1 MDTSALND
9 SSMGGSEK
17 VPNSTMTWRKPS
29 MDLKGHLLYIL
40 EQGIQGDMTFLVG
53 EEKCPIK
60 AHRFVLTLWSKAFE
74 VMLDTIEITAM
85 SVSQAK
91 SFLRVNSF

>member
-1 MDTSALND
+1 METSALND
-9 SSMGGSEK
+9 TSMGGTEK

-29 MDLKGHLLYIL
+29 MDLKGHLLHML
-40 EQGIQGDMTFLVG
+40 EQGIHGDMTFLVG
-53 EEKCPIK
+53 EEKCSIL

-74 VMLDTIEITAM
+74 LMMDTIEITAM